1 MKACHKNKT
10 KTLLLGVSKILL
22 AVYALIKRMFESSLL
37 ESQKHVHGQAAGSGP
52 RPGSFLLTM
61 QLCLLYVGNSHGE
74 NEA

>member
-22 AVYALIKRMFESSLL
+22 ADYALIKRMFESSLL
-37 ESQKHVHGQAAGSGP
+37 KSQQQVHGQAASSSP
-52 RPGSFLLTM
+52 QPGLFLLTIR
-61 QLCLLYVGNSHGE
+61 LCLLLVGNSHGE